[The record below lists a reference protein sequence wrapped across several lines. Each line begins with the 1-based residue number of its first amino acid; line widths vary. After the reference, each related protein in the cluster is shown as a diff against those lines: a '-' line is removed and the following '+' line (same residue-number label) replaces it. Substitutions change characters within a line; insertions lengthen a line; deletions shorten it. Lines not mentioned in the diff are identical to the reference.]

1 MYKCLHAATTLPHS
15 FPIMPN
21 KDEIPPS
28 QDMPVLDGS
37 FSPLSYA
44 LTPYTYHEAMS
55 GNFLS
60 PVGEDEQSDLQEF
73 QSLEPILHYPV
84 LFGNLADKFH
94 GVLAWCM
101 FHVFLAGHNFC

>member
-1 MYKCLHAATTLPHS
+1 
-15 FPIMPN
+15 MP
-21 KDEIPPS
+21 DEGKIPPFHE
-28 QDMPVLDGS
+28 MPFLDGS

-44 LTPYTYHEAMS
+44 LTQYTHHEAMP
-55 GNFLS
+55 GDFLS
-60 PVGEDEQSDLQEF
+60 PVGEDDQSDLQDF

-101 FHVFLAGHNFC
+101 FHVFLAEHSVY

>member
-1 MYKCLHAATTLPHS
+1 MYLHAATTLPHS
-15 FPIMPN
+15 LPIMPN
-21 KDEIPPS
+21 EDEIPPS
-28 QDMPVLDGS
+28 QKMPFLDGS

-44 LTPYTYHEAMS
+44 LTHYTQHEAMS

-60 PVGEDEQSDLQEF
+60 PVGEDDQSDIQEF

-94 GVLAWCM
+94 AVLAWCM
-101 FHVFLAGHNFC
+101 FQILSRWT